1 MTEPPTPS
9 PAPSA
14 PAPSPSPPEEPR
26 ARPEKRAR
34 IAPLPAVIGAIVGA
48 FGAIVGSGVVSI
60 AVAIA
65 VYADEGLG
73 VEDMRS
79 PAFLEELMTNF
90 PVVASSV
97 VATGVFLVGI
107 PMLTAKLS
115 RTSIK
120 EGLGLRAAP
129 WPTFLVAPLGILA
142 LGPTSD
148 RLVTWMKEIAPHSTM
163 NALEM
168 IGKLVEAHPW
178 WMLWP
183 IIALTPGIAEEV
195 FFRGL
200 IQRSAGF
207 GKKAIVI
214 SALSFSFFHMDPHH
228 IAGVLP
234 LGFYLAWLGARTGST
249 LVPIVAHVVNNS
261 MALLAGKL
269 AGPELEDVAMPLWAL
284 PVGWLICAGCVYV
297 VWRTTKD
304 RARWLGP
311 AAEERAA
318 PDAPA
323 VSPHWRIVRTVGA
336 HEEVLGYV
344 RDAQLALPDVIGRFQ
359 PGPAFHDFA
368 ETLATIEQTPAESEA
383 HQEALARL
391 EGFQLEDMASGE
403 RLPKAAFRIQLR
415 QERVVFRALK

>member
-163 NALEM
+163 N
-168 IGKLVEAHPW
+168 H
-178 WMLWP
+178 
-183 IIALTPGIAEEV
+183 
-195 FFRGL
+195 
-200 IQRSAGF
+200 
-207 GKKAIVI
+207 
-214 SALSFSFFHMDPHH
+214 
-228 IAGVLP
+228 GV
-234 LGFYLAWLGARTGST
+234 GTSR
-249 LVPIVAHVVNNS
+249 NE
-261 MALLAGKL
+261 K
-269 AGPELEDVAMPLWAL
+269 
-284 PVGWLICAGCVYV
+284 
-297 VWRTTKD
+297 R
-304 RARWLGP
+304 
-311 AAEERAA
+311 
-318 PDAPA
+318 
-323 VSPHWRIVRTVGA
+323 
-336 HEEVLGYV
+336 
-344 RDAQLALPDVIGRFQ
+344 
-359 PGPAFHDFA
+359 
-368 ETLATIEQTPAESEA
+368 
-383 HQEALARL
+383 
-391 EGFQLEDMASGE
+391 
-403 RLPKAAFRIQLR
+403 
-415 QERVVFRALK
+415 